1 MLSFTFGNVN
11 TTMQLLTSAFCA
23 ICWSNDC
30 LRRKII
36 LSWKL
41 RFAKEI
47 ISVLQRMRVTYDSVY
62 SDSSAAGICLEKIGN
77 CRKKIL
83 RQKVEKRSGVEK
95 VSEVALSGTY

>member
-1 MLSFTFGNVN
+1 LRNLLEQRLSAEKDNPELEVE
-11 TTMQLLTSAFCA
+11 
-23 ICWSNDC
+23 ICE
-30 LRRKII
+30 
-36 LSWKL
+36 
-41 RFAKEI
+41 EI
-47 ISVLQRMRVTYDSVY
+47 ISVLQRMRVIYDSVY